1 MKKSYEKFCA
11 GVYSFLSTVI
21 GCTLCIFAVFLI
33 GIRIAEVDG
42 NSMYPGLV
50 SGDKIIISGI
60 FYTPDYG
67 DIVAIGRADSD
78 NNSFIKRI
86 VGLPGDE
93 IDINFDTHIVTV
105 NGDVVPETY
114 KVHAALSEKGDLTY
128 PVTVPENCV
137 FVLGDNRDDSL
148 DSRFSEIG
156 FIKLDEIA
164 GKAIY
169 RIYPFGNFNIYK

>member
-60 FYTPDYG
+60 FYTPEYG
-67 DIVAIGRADSD
+67 DIVAIGRADSN

-105 NGDVVPETY
+105 NGYVVPETY
-114 KVHAALSEKGDLTY
+114 KVNAALSEKGDLTY

-137 FVLGDNRDDSL
+137 FVLGDNRDDYL

>member
-60 FYTPDYG
+60 FYTPEYG
-67 DIVAIGRADSD
+67 DIVAIGRADSN

-105 NGDVVPETY
+105 NGYVVPETY
-114 KVHAALSEKGDLTY
+114 K
-128 PVTVPENCV
+128 
-137 FVLGDNRDDSL
+137 DDSL

>member
-60 FYTPDYG
+60 FYTPEYG
-67 DIVAIGRADSD
+67 DIVAIGRADSN

-93 IDINFDTHIVTV
+93 IDINFDTHIDT
-105 NGDVVPETY
+105 
-114 KVHAALSEKGDLTY
+114 
-128 PVTVPENCV
+128 
-137 FVLGDNRDDSL
+137 
-148 DSRFSEIG
+148 
-156 FIKLDEIA
+156 
-164 GKAIY
+164 
-169 RIYPFGNFNIYK
+169 